1 MPEIVFDT
9 SVLSNF
15 SLGDAMPILEKL
27 YSGSAFITIFIT
39 AEIRA
44 GIRAGHAG
52 LRQADEAIRKGWLR
66 EIDLEPGAEK
76 SLFER
81 FSAPLD
87 LGEASALALA
97 ASRGWRLAC
106 DDLAARREAESMR
119 VKLTG
124 TVGILI
130 KATQNRIIAPQ
141 DADRILALMIKN
153 GFYSPIKSLKSL
165 LIATK

>member
-1 MPEIVFDT
+1 MPKMPEIVFDS

-15 SLGDAMPILEKL
+15 SHGNAMPILEKM
-27 YSGSAFITIFIT
+27 YSGSATITIFIA

-97 ASRGWRLAC
+97 MSRGWTLAC

-124 TVGILI
+124 TVGILV
-130 KATQNRIIAPQ
+130 KAAKTQIMAPEN
-141 DADRILALMIKN
+141 ADELLALMIKN
-153 GFYSPIKSLKSL
+153 GFYAPVKSLKSL
-165 LIATK
+165 LD